1 MIFNE
6 SQTDI
11 PFQAM
16 QALLLNSINCFLSIK
31 NSIKLKKKI
40 QSYS

>member
-16 QALLLNSINCFLSIK
+16 QALLLNCKIAFCLLIIALN
-31 NSIKLKKKI
+31 LKKK
-40 QSYS
+40 SKL